1 MRKLLALSLSLLLTL
16 SLVGCFEKPLSP
28 ALNTQQITQQQ
39 SVVEETKATT
49 VAETVVAT
57 EQTSVA
63 NDENIGEEEAK
74 KIALEHAGLKE
85 ADVSHLFVEL
95 DFDDGVLRYEIDF
108 RQGQYEYDYDIDAET
123 GNILSYDKDID
134 D

>member
-1 MRKLLALSLSLLLTL
+1 MRKLLALSLSLLLTF
-16 SLVGCFEKPLSP
+16 SLVGCFKKPLSP

-39 SVVEETKATT
+39 SVVEESKATT
-49 VAETVVAT
+49 VAETVFAT

-85 ADVSHLFVEL
+85 ADVSHLLVEL
-95 DFDDGVLRYEIDF
+95 DFDDGVLRYEVDF
-108 RQGQYEYDYDIDAET
+108 RQGQYEYDYDIDAKT